1 MAMQS
6 VVDVLRKTEAFFG
19 KAGLDKPKIEA
30 EWLLAETLGC
40 KRLELYL
47 QWDRPLEEPVL
58 EQLRDRVK
66 RRARGEPLQYVLG
79 YSDFHD
85 IRLAVA
91 PGVLIPR
98 PETELLVE
106 AVIERLQGI
115 AAPRIVDLGT
125 GSGAIALA
133 LAKALP
139 AARLLAVDQ
148 SADALRQARANAE
161 SLGLRERVSFRSG
174 DWLKDLDFEA
184 DCIVSNPPYLTDA
197 EWASAQREVRG
208 FEPREALVAGDE
220 GMADLKTIIREAG
233 PRLAKGGLLAL
244 EMGIGHAKALR
255 EYVAKNGYIE
265 AEVLQDDT
273 GRDRFLVARR
283 GA

>member
-19 KAGLDKPKIEA
+19 KAGLDKPKVEA

-58 EQLRDRVK
+58 EQLRERVR
-66 RRARGEPLQYVLG
+66 RRAHGEPLQYVLG

-85 IRLAVA
+85 IRLAIA

-106 AVIERLQGI
+106 AVISRLQ
-115 AAPRIVDLGT
+115 AVEAPRIVDLGT

-133 LAKALP
+133 LGKALP
-139 AARLLAVDQ
+139 KARILAVDQ
-148 SADALRQARANAE
+148 SADALQQARANAE

-174 DWLKDLDFEA
+174 DWLKGLDFEA

-197 EWASAQREVRG
+197 EWQSAQREVRE
-208 FEPREALVAGDE
+208 FEPREALVAGDD
-220 GMADLKTIIREAG
+220 GMADLKTIIREAA
-233 PRLAKGGLLAL
+233 PRLATGGLLAL
-244 EMGIGHAKALR
+244 EMGIGHGQALR
-255 EYVAKNGYIE
+255 EFVIKNGYTE

-273 GRDRFLVARR
+273 GRDRILLARL

>member
-6 VVDVLRKTEAFFG
+6 VVDVIKKTEAFFQ
-19 KAGLDKPKIEA
+19 KAGLDKPKVEA

-47 QWDRPLEEPVL
+47 QWDRPLEEPIL
-58 EQLRDRVK
+58 ERLRELVK

-106 AVIERLQGI
+106 AVMVRLKGIE
-115 AAPRIVDLGT
+115 APRIVDLGT

-139 AARLLAVDQ
+139 AARVLAVDQ
-148 SADALRQARANAE
+148 SAEALRQARANAE
-161 SLGLRERVSFRSG
+161 ALGLRERVSFRSG
-174 DWLKDLDFEA
+174 DWLKDLEFEA
-184 DCIVSNPPYLTDA
+184 DCIVSNPPYLTES
-197 EWASAQREVRG
+197 EWESAQREVRE
-208 FEPREALVAGDE
+208 FEPREALVAGDN
-220 GMADLKTIIREAG
+220 GMADLKAIILEARS
-233 PRLAKGGLLAL
+233 RLAEGGLLAL
-244 EMGIGHAKALR
+244 ETGIGHGTVLR
-255 EYVAKNGYIE
+255 EFVAKNGYTG

-283 GA
+283 A